1 MSQEKGLAGGSL
13 GTLESAVMGVAG
25 SAPAFSVAVTTAVIV
40 ASVGVLSVG
49 SVLYCGLIMFGI
61 LFAFMNLNKMTSHA
75 GATYA
80 WVGAVFGPR
89 WGFFAG
95 WGLLVASV
103 IFMVSAT
110 IPAATSTLKIL
121 SVMGW
126 VDEATI
132 ESTTW
137 VTCVSAIWLTLVTI
151 IVSKGIKHAS
161 YAQLILTVI
170 ESIIVLALII
180 GAFVEYGS
188 KPAHPPSFAWVSPF
202 SFSAET
208 FATGAL
214 TAIFFYWGWD
224 VTMNLGEETKGGTP
238 APSSKGA
245 FWSMVNLMLFYII
258 IVIVVLIVL
267 TDEEIA
273 QANTNV
279 LYAVAEKLFPH
290 PWSYLAVLSTV
301 LSTIGTIETQ
311 ILQFSR
317 TLFAMSRDRV
327 LNPRYSK
334 IHPEW
339 QTPWVA
345 TLTIWFLGV
354 MLLFAS
360 SYLPSVKDILDKSI
374 SAIGLTIWFLG
385 VMLLFASSYLP
396 SVKDI
401 LDKSIS
407 AIGFQIC
414 FYMSLAGFACAW
426 YYRAMLTGSFLTA
439 LTHIWWPLFSAMFM
453 VFIAILS
460 AFSFDPLTNLIGIG
474 GLLLGFIP
482 MLLNQR
488 SANKLQS

>member
-1 MSQEKGLAGGSL
+1 MSQEKGLASGSL
-13 GTLESAVMGVAG
+13 GALESAVMGVAG
-25 SAPAFSVAVTTAVIV
+25 SAPAFSVAVTTAVII

-49 SVLYCGLIMFGI
+49 SVFYCGLIMFGI
-61 LFAFMNLNKMTSHA
+61 LFAFINLNKMSPHA

-80 WVGAVFGPR
+80 WVGAVFGPG

-121 SVMGW
+121 SALGW
-126 VDEATI
+126 VDATTI
-132 ESTTW
+132 ESTNW
-137 VTCVSAIWLTLVTI
+137 VTCVSAVWLTLVSI
-151 IVSKGIKHAS
+151 VVSKGIKHAS

-180 GAFVEYGS
+180 GAFVQYGS
-188 KPAHPPSFAWVSPF
+188 KPAHVPSFDWVSPL
-202 SFSAET
+202 SFNAET

-224 VTMNLGEETKGGTP
+224 VTMNLGEETKGGIP
-238 APSSKGA
+238 PSSSKGA
-245 FWSMVNLMLFYII
+245 FWSMVNLMLFYVI

-279 LYAVAEKLFPH
+279 LYAIADKLFPQ

-317 TLFAMSRDRV
+317 TLFAMSRDKV
-327 LNPRYSK
+327 LHQRFSK

-345 TLTIWFLGV
+345 TLTIWLLGV
-354 MLLFAS
+354 LLLF
-360 SYLPSVKDILDKSI
+360 
-374 SAIGLTIWFLG
+374 G
-385 VMLLFASSYLP
+385 SSYLP

-426 YYRAMLTGSFLTA
+426 YYRKMTKGPVIAA
-439 LTHIWWPLFSAMFM
+439 LTHIWWPLFSAAFM
-453 VFIAILS
+453 VFIALLS
-460 AFSFDPLTNLIGIG
+460 AVTFDPLTNLIGMG
-474 GLLLGFIP
+474 GLVLGFLP
-482 MLLNQR
+482 LLLNR
-488 SANKLQS
+488 RAASKLQS

>member
-13 GTLESAVMGVAG
+13 GAFESAVMGVAG

-40 ASVGVLSVG
+40 SSVGVLSVG

-61 LFAFMNLNKMTSHA
+61 LFSFINLNKMKPHA

-80 WVGAVFGPR
+80 WVGAVFGAR

-121 SVMGW
+121 SSFHLI
-126 VDEATI
+126 DAARI
-132 ESTTW
+132 EDTNW
-137 VTCVSAIWLTLVTI
+137 VTCLAALWLTLVTI

-170 ESIIVLALII
+170 ESAIVLALIV
-180 GAFVEYGS
+180 GAFVEYGGN
-188 KPAHPPSFAWVSPF
+188 PAHPPSFDWISPF
-202 SFSAET
+202 SFTVET
-208 FATGAL
+208 FSMGAL

-224 VTMNLGEETKGGTP
+224 VTMNLGEETKHGEP
-238 APSSKGA
+238 LPSSKGA
-245 FWSMVNLMLFYII
+245 FWSMVNLMLFYVII
-258 IVIVVLIVL
+258 MIVVLIVL

-273 QANTNV
+273 MANTNV
-279 LYAVAEKLFPH
+279 LYAIAEKLFPQ
-290 PWSYLAVLSTV
+290 PWSYLAVLSTI

-317 TLFAMSRDRV
+317 TLFAMSRDKA
-327 LNPRYSK
+327 LHPRYSK

-339 QTPWVA
+339 QTPLVA
-345 TLTIWFLGV
+345 TLVIWLLGV
-354 MLLFAS
+354 VMLFAS
-360 SYLPSVKDILDKSI
+360 SYLPSVKDILDKS
-374 SAIGLTIWFLG
+374 
-385 VMLLFASSYLP
+385 V
-396 SVKDI
+396 
-401 LDKSIS
+401 S

-426 YYRAMLTGSFLTA
+426 YYRSLLNSQFTTA
-439 LTHIWWPLFSAMFM
+439 LTHFWWPLLSAAFM

-460 AFSFDPLTNLIGIG
+460 ATSFDLLTNIIGTG
-474 GLLLGFIP
+474 GLLIGFIP
-482 MLLNQR
+482 LWLNSTAASR
-488 SANKLQS
+488 RAPT